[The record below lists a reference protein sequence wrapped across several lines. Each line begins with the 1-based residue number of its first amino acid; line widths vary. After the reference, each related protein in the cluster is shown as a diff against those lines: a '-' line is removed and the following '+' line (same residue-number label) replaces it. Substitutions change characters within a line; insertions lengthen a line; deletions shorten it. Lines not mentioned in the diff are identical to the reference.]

1 MGGAPATTEMGGN
14 MMTAAKCYASGYKDG
29 KISRNKGI
37 RSKTSSKWRE
47 QGNEFFPK
55 TSRGKVAQA
64 KL

>member
-37 RSKTSSKWRE
+37 QVKPLVNGESKEMNSSLKPPE
-47 QGNEFFPK
+47 
-55 TSRGKVAQA
+55 GK
-64 KL
+64 